1 MMRNS
6 VCTLLV
12 AALMVGACG
21 KSNDTMEER
30 LRPVRYVTVSD
41 ASVFRDRSFSGTSKS
56 SRESRLSFK
65 VSGTAINVPV
75 QIGQRL
81 NAGDLIAEIDPAS
94 YVLQAQQ
101 AQASDPA
108 SYVLQAQQAQAS
120 LVEAQA
126 NDRRATANYDRT
138 KGLYANSNASLNDLE
153 SARAQAESA
162 SAVVRA
168 ASKALEIARLNVS
181 YTKLTAAADCS
192 IASLNVEVNE
202 NVASGQQVA
211 AVSCG
216 DVYEV
221 TLNLPESLIGSV
233 RESTPVEVRFGAIP
247 DEEFGGVVSEIAV
260 ASVAGSA
267 AFPVVI
273 KITGNHP
280 SLRSGLAADVT
291 FQFDS
296 AAANGGGF
304 VLPVTAVIK
313 DPNGTFVYI
322 AEPAELP
329 GQAVVDR
336 RVVTLGELSQSG
348 IEIVDGL
355 ELGDRVITAGIS
367 VIRDGQRVLVPA
379 SD

>member
-1 MMRNS
+1 MMRIS

-21 KSNDTMEER
+21 KSDDAMEER

-65 VSGTAINVPV
+65 VSGTVINVPV

-101 AQASDPA
+101 AQAS
-108 SYVLQAQQAQAS
+108 

-126 NDRRATANYDRT
+126 NDRRAAANYDRT

-162 SAVVRA
+162 NAVVRA
-168 ASKALEIARLNVS
+168 AGKALEIARLNAS

-221 TLNLPESLIGSV
+221 RLDLPESLIGSV
-233 RESTPVEVRFGAIP
+233 KESTPVEVRFGAIP
-247 DEEFGGVVSEIAV
+247 DEEFSGVVSEIAV

-304 VLPVTAVIK
+304 VLPVTAVIN
-313 DPNGTFVYI
+313 DPNGTFVYV
-322 AEPAELP
+322 AEPVELP
-329 GQAVVDR
+329 GQAIVDR

-348 IEIVDGL
+348 IEIVEGL

>member
-1 MMRNS
+1 MMKTS
-6 VCTLLV
+6 VYFLLV
-12 AALMVGACG
+12 VSLMLAGCG
-21 KSNDTMEER
+21 KSDDAMEER

-65 VSGTAINVPV
+65 ISGTVINVPV

-101 AQASDPA
+101 AQAT
-108 SYVLQAQQAQAS
+108 

-126 NDRRATANYDRT
+126 NDRRADANYERT

-168 ASKALEIARLNVS
+168 AGKALEIARLNVS

-192 IASLNVEVNE
+192 IASLDIEVNE
-202 NVASGQQVA
+202 NVAAGQQVA
-211 AVSCG
+211 VVSCG
-216 DVYEV
+216 DAFEV
-221 TLNLPESLIGSV
+221 TVDIPESLIGSID
-233 RESTPVEVRFGAIP
+233 ESTPVNVRFGAIP
-247 DEEFGGVVSEIAV
+247 DKEFSGEISEIAV
-260 ASVAGSA
+260 ASAAGAA

-273 KITGNHP
+273 GITDRDP

-291 FQFDS
+291 FHFDS
-296 AAANGGGF
+296 AASNGGGF
-304 VLPVTAVIK
+304 VLPVNAVIN
-313 DPNGTFVYI
+313 DPNGTFVFV
-322 AEPAELP
+322 AEPGGTDGEARVRRR
-329 GQAVVDR
+329 AVK
-336 RVVTLGELSQSG
+336 LGELSQSG
-348 IEIVDGL
+348 IEVVEGL
-355 ELGDRVITAGIS
+355 ETGDRVITAGLS
-367 VIRDGQRVLVPA
+367 VIRDGQRVLVPTTN
-379 SD
+379 